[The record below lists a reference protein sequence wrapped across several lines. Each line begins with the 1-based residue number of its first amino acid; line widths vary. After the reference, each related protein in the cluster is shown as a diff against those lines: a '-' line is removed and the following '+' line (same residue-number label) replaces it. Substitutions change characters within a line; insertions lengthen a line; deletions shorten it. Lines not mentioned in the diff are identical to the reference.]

1 MFVNFKGYLSSKLTK
16 RMTLVAKLV
25 GFSSGINVHAKA
37 QLATVFMLLTPFV
50 FLTGTR
56 LMYWRDEAEMK
67 LLLRLYCAIVLTR
80 YLHDCHIGV
89 MAGHRVAVMETGM
102 MGYMSHCKSTRFLR
116 GPSANMT
123 QITLLRGSRRFFWV
137 SLMDSPQRGALP
149 TAFKSGRKTLR
160 VTQRRRQSMSG
171 GLCSGWTLWY
181 CIPCSWV
188 MLRLFLS
195 GVGGCDNSK
204 D

>member
-16 RMTLVAKLV
+16 RMTLAAKLV

-50 FLTGTR
+50 FLTGTH

-67 LLLRLYCAIVLTR
+67 LLLRLYCVIVLTR

-89 MAGHRVAVMETGM
+89 MAGYRVAVMETGM
-102 MGYMSHCKSTRFLR
+102 MRYMSHCKSARFLK

-123 QITLLRGSRRFFWV
+123 QITLLRGSRRFSWV

-149 TAFKSGRKTLR
+149 TTSKSGTLHA
-160 VTQRRRQSMSG
+160 V
-171 GLCSGWTLWY
+171 L
-181 CIPCSWV
+181 
-188 MLRLFLS
+188 LS
-195 GVGGCDNSK
+195 ARGCAIFFSTVVPGFN
-204 D
+204 